1 MLGFLFCLFIFSQL
15 SNIKLKAGDL
25 ILANLE
31 KISSL
36 YIKDSKGNLVEKYSL
51 KDEDATKQAS
61 ENTKKINELNE
72 TIGEVDTLID
82 EINGEPVFDNEGS
95 DDT

>member
-1 MLGFLFCLFIFSQL
+1 M
-15 SNIKLKAGDL
+15 
-25 ILANLE
+25 ANLE

-36 YIKDSKGNLVEKYSL
+36 YIKTQKGNLVEKYSL